1 MVPGGLSWRTILRLV
16 LSRHALSLTAALTT
30 GVTLLIVGSVVP
42 QPPATVFLAA
52 VGGALGAFLLSLPLE
67 RRLWRPQQFL
77 AHAAQEISSRR
88 LQALRAP
95 AVMRDPMAMLT
106 EGFNDALAQVEERLL
121 GNAVQSSG
129 EMIAI
134 ADLEGR
140 FSFVN
145 RAFVQAYGHTEEE
158 LLGQELDLVGSDGNA
173 TELVASIALEA
184 RRGAWHGEVLTRR
197 KDGSEFPVSLRT
209 SPIRDDA
216 GNVIGVVGIAHDIT
230 ERRALEARL
239 RQAQKMEAVGRLAGG
254 VAHDFNNLLGVIQ
267 GYGQLLAGQLDRAH
281 PGRHKLDQ
289 MLKASE
295 RAANLTRQLLAFS
308 RRQVLE
314 PRVLRL
320 NAVLADSETLL
331 RRLVG
336 EDVEIEVREARDLGR
351 VRADAGQID
360 QVLMNLAANA
370 RDAMPQGG
378 RLVIETANVE
388 WGERESPRAFPA
400 PPGRYVRLSV
410 RDSGVG
416 IDAETLL
423 HIFEPFFTTKERGKG
438 TGLGLATVY
447 GIVKQSGGYIGV
459 ESEPGKGTTFD
470 VYLPRVDEEAEPA
483 KPALPPAA
491 PSGGNTILVV
501 EDEDALREVARE
513 VLESSGYRVLTA
525 ASGMEA
531 LTVAAAHPE
540 PVRLLLTDVVM
551 PGMSGQEL
559 AERLRPERPEMSVLF
574 MSGYAD
580 DVVAQRGILAR
591 GTRLLAK
598 PFSVASLAQS
608 VHEALEEAKP

>member
-1 MVPGGLSWRTILRLV
+1 MVPSHPSWTSILRLV
-16 LSRHALSLTAALTT
+16 LSRHALSLTAGLTT
-30 GVTLLIVGSVVP
+30 GVTLLLVGFVVP
-42 QPPATVFLAA
+42 HSLAMVFLVA
-52 VGGALGAFLLSLPLE
+52 VGGALGAFLLSLPVE

-95 AVMRDPMAMLT
+95 AVLRDPMAMLT

-129 EMIAI
+129 DMIAI
-134 ADLEGR
+134 TDLEGR

-145 RAFVQAYGHTEEE
+145 RAFVQAYGYSEEE
-158 LLGQELDLVGSDGNA
+158 VLGQELDLVGSDGNA
-173 TELVASIALEA
+173 PELVASIVLEA
-184 RRGAWHGEVLTRR
+184 RRGGWHGEVLTRR

-254 VAHDFNNLLGVIQ
+254 VAHDFNNLLGVIH
-267 GYGQLLAGQLDRAH
+267 GYGELLRRQIDGAH
-281 PGRHKLDQ
+281 PGRSKLDQ

-320 NAVLADSETLL
+320 NTILAESETLL
-331 RRLVG
+331 RRLVA
-336 EDVEIEVREARDLGR
+336 EDVEIEVRKGRDLGR

-360 QVLMNLAANA
+360 QVLMNLVANA

-388 WGERESPRAFPA
+388 WGDGESPRASPA

-410 RDSGVG
+410 RDTG
-416 IDAETLL
+416 IGIPTDKHRLV
-423 HIFEPFFTTKERGKG
+423 FEAFAQADTSVTRRFGG
-438 TGLGLATVY
+438 TGLGLAIAKRYVE
-447 GIVKQSGGYIGV
+447 QNGGRLEID
-459 ESEPGKGTTFD
+459 SAPGSGTT
-470 VYLPRVDEEAEPA
+470 VR
-483 KPALPPAA
+483 
-491 PSGGNTILVV
+491 
-501 EDEDALREVARE
+501 
-513 VLESSGYRVLTA
+513 
-525 ASGMEA
+525 
-531 LTVAAAHPE
+531 
-540 PVRLLLTDVVM
+540 VRL
-551 PGMSGQEL
+551 PAGG
-559 AERLRPERPEMSVLF
+559 
-574 MSGYAD
+574 
-580 DVVAQRGILAR
+580 VA
-591 GTRLLAK
+591 
-598 PFSVASLAQS
+598 
-608 VHEALEEAKP
+608 